1 MKYVINIVA
10 MTLFGWPALI
20 VGYVWQTIVSGFE
33 TGTFIYERHEAAAI
47 DKFTKKPEG
56 QA

>member
-1 MKYVINIVA
+1 MKYVINIMAVV
-10 MTLFGWPALI
+10 LFGWPALI
-20 VGYVWQTIVSGFE
+20 VGYIWQAIVSGFE
-33 TGTFIYERHEAAAI
+33 TGTFIYERHEVAAI

>member
-1 MKYVINIVA
+1 MKYVINIMAVV
-10 MTLFGWPALI
+10 LFGWPALI
-20 VGYVWQTIVSGFE
+20 VGYIWQAIVSGFE

-47 DKFTKKPEG
+47 DKFAKKPER